1 MTDARQGTT
10 GCPDF
15 ESLSCYADGEL
26 EPSVAAGVA
35 AHVDGCG
42 RCAALAIR
50 LRDGFEADDARRDG
64 GIGGSGCVGEE
75 RLIIYATGAVS
86 GPERANLAAHLVT
99 CDTCIAALAL
109 LHRRLG
115 AAALVD
121 TPVPL
126 DIQQRARKALEA
138 AVRDMAPVPERPAA
152 DPRRIVLLRRL
163 RQRMRLPIL
172 VPAALAAGALLMVA
186 TRPPTTEQSGQGER
200 SRAVAPDAVKL
211 RVTAVE
217 ATVRSRPSMQSEVVA
232 TVHRGTV
239 AEITGEE
246 RDWYEVRID
255 GGHPGWVE
263 REAFE

>member
-1 MTDARQGTT
+1 
-10 GCPDF
+10 
-15 ESLSCYADGEL
+15 
-26 EPSVAAGVA
+26 
-35 AHVDGCG
+35 
-42 RCAALAIR
+42 
-50 LRDGFEADDARRDG
+50 
-64 GIGGSGCVGEE
+64 
-75 RLIIYATGAVS
+75 
-86 GPERANLAAHLVT
+86 
-99 CDTCIAALAL
+99 
-109 LHRRLG
+109 
-115 AAALVD
+115 
-121 TPVPL
+121 L